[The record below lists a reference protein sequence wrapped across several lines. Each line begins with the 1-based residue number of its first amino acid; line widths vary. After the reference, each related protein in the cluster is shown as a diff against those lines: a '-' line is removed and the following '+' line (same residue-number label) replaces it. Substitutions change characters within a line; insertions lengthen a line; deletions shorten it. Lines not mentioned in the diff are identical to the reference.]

1 MAKET
6 GPATLYPEPIQG
18 EALTGKGTHGYYRR
32 PDNEW
37 IMALPTSLGN
47 DRDWQLKGFQR
58 LIKYG
63 EFPNGTTG
71 EKPNTRDENGNPSP
85 QYYITGHFLRAT
97 TGRDR
102 PVPQWVWIY
111 SYIHSILLWPTEGA
125 MVICML
131 ILARPHIIATMTE
144 GSWIRGPTFITVV
157 ITLTAVLCSAFTI
170 MFTIQ
175 FITEL
180 TG

>member
-1 MAKET
+1 LQRRTRNIICIWVIFGGLVNILAYTILYAELGGDAKN
-6 GPATLYPEPIQG
+6 GWKDVSA
-18 EALTGKGTHGYYRR
+18 
-32 PDNEW
+32 
-37 IMALPTSLGN
+37 
-47 DRDWQLKGFQR
+47 RDSSGA
-58 LIKYG
+58 I
-63 EFPNGTTG
+63 
-71 EKPNTRDENGNPSP
+71 SP
-85 QYYITGHFLRAT
+85 QFYITGHFLRSG

-102 PVPQWVWIY
+102 PVAKWVWIY
-111 SYIHSILLWPTEGA
+111 SYLHSISLWPTEGA

-170 MFTIQ
+170 LFTIQ

-180 TG
+180 TK